1 MTLEKIVRIRVKV
14 AAGARREKF
23 ERKGENAFE
32 IAVKEE
38 AERGLANERVCLLVA
53 RHFGVP
59 AKAVQ
64 IVTGH
69 TGKNKTLKVIQ

>member
-14 AAGARREKF
+14 ATGARREKF

-59 AKAVQ
+59 AKAVRVINGQ
-64 IVTGH
+64 RRSS
-69 TGKNKTLKVIQ
+69 KTLAVVK